1 MFILHLK
8 LDLGVFFYQM
18 CNQNCLQQTEQHKG
32 KNHNAVCCWKDET
45 SNSLFFFLL
54 VSGSS
59 TYMKYVTTLKH
70 HPLRNDSLPMSGVLL
85 DMEGR
90 MSFRMSSRTEIASRT
105 VTLKP
110 SFSPRWSA
118 MKKEARSRV
127 RKNKMGNRKLMTW
140 RSGLLFM
147 LNWEN
152 GFNG

>member
-1 MFILHLK
+1 
-8 LDLGVFFYQM
+8 
-18 CNQNCLQQTEQHKG
+18 
-32 KNHNAVCCWKDET
+32 
-45 SNSLFFFLL
+45 
-54 VSGSS
+54 
-59 TYMKYVTTLKH
+59 
-70 HPLRNDSLPMSGVLL
+70 MSGVLL

-127 RKNKMGNRKLMTW
+127 RKNKMGNRKLITW

-152 GFNG
+152 RFSG